1 MFLTSQ
7 SKDCR
12 APKTHKTIFEN
23 SPQSSYIIIVDKGQ
37 SLGNEMTQ
45 NYRGL
50 RGQPGALRNI
60 PEGFFMKLRNKLTA
74 ITAAAMLA
82 FAGVGFAA
90 WTFDTTKSDTATAE
104 GYVTSAINAESVTVT
119 GDTFYLVLDQVKPYW
134 TKAIETGSKP
144 VEITASDKLT
154 VTPVFSSHW
163 NQDGASWDW
172 ALTTT
177 ITPAAGIATYVDFGT
192 LTTSGTVSG
201 TITEASH
208 AAITPV
214 EYNLPTVTYTASK
227 PTTFAQYETMLAAAE
242 DQTIEFTF
250 TFTLTPGA
258 GN

>member
-1 MFLTSQ
+1 
-7 SKDCR
+7 
-12 APKTHKTIFEN
+12 
-23 SPQSSYIIIVDKGQ
+23 
-37 SLGNEMTQ
+37 MTQ

-60 PEGFFMKLRNKLTA
+60 PEGFFMKLRNKLTT

-90 WTFDTTKSDTATAE
+90 WTFDTTKSDTDTAE

-119 GDTFYLVLDQVKPYW
+119 GDTFYLVLDQAKPYW

-154 VTPVFSSHW
+154 VTPVFSSRW

-172 ALTTT
+172 TLTTEV
-177 ITPAAGIATYVDFGT
+177 TPAADIANYITFGT
-192 LTTSGTVSG
+192 LTTSDTVSG
-201 TITEASH
+201 TITEDSH
-208 AAITPV
+208 ATITPV
-214 EYNLPTVTYTASK
+214 EYNLPTVAYKDNK
-227 PTTFAQYETMLAAAE
+227 PTTFADYTTMANAVE
-242 DQTIEFTF
+242 DKTVTFTF
-250 TFTLTPGA
+250 TFTLTEGA